1 LTYGG
6 ADAGAT
12 AVSLI
17 IGCPRRV
24 TTASSPAATR
34 SSQYPNDTRQE
45 AAPIVTAAF
54 FEFGWS

>member
-1 LTYGG
+1 MTDGG

-12 AVSLI
+12 AVNLI
-17 IGCPRRV
+17 IGFPRRV

-45 AAPIVTAAF
+45 SAPIVSAAF
-54 FEFGWS
+54 LEFGWS